1 MAFDVDDPVWDA
13 FSQLHLSADD
23 ADGEE
28 EEEGGKGKGG
38 GGGRENDGGAGT
50 GGGGTGGAGT
60 GKSSKGG
67 GRDEDTDDTTTC
79 KHCGHRDIRV
89 VEGQM
94 LCDKCHTISGRY
106 LDHGAEWRYYG
117 ADDNR
122 GPDLTRCCP
131 PTSELLPSLGSVI
144 GQQRYNPSASAN
156 ASAAGGS
163 GKGGGMGGNG
173 DAMRMM
179 QKYQAW
185 NSMTYRER
193 MLCGVFDV
201 LAVNSAQHGIS
212 HCILEEAKVL
222 YKRVADAKIWRG
234 ENRSALVACSLY
246 VACKS
251 NRVPRSVKEIAAM
264 FNIRSSTMIKACRM
278 FQEVVHLE
286 LDSVA
291 PSDFVGR
298 FCSRLGVCES
308 DVALVRHVVKR
319 ADELALIC
327 DSTPPSVAAGAIQM
341 INVELGLGLD
351 RKAMGEACHIS
362 PVTITKCFKR
372 LWANREELLP
382 HTTADK
388 QSNIRT

>member
-13 FSQLHLSADD
+13 FSQLHSADAAD
-23 ADGEE
+23 ADAAEGEQGGEE
-28 EEEGGKGKGG
+28 DVKVKVKVKAAA
-38 GGGRENDGGAGT
+38 D
-50 GGGGTGGAGT
+50 
-60 GKSSKGG
+60 
-67 GRDEDTDDTTTC
+67 DDTAC
-79 KHCGHRDIRV
+79 KHCGHREIRV

-94 LCDKCHTISGRY
+94 LCDRCHTISGRY

-144 GQQRYNPSASAN
+144 GQQRYNPSASSAPAYAN
-156 ASAAGGS
+156 AAG
-163 GKGGGMGGNG
+163 GKGGGG

-201 LAVNSAQHGIS
+201 LAVNSAQHGIAP
-212 HCILEEAKVL
+212 CILEEAKVL

-278 FQEVVHLE
+278 FQEVVHVE
-286 LDSVA
+286 LDSSA

-308 DVALVRHVVKR
+308 GVALVRHVVKR
-319 ADELALIC
+319 ADDLALIC

-341 INVELGLGLD
+341 VNVELGLGLD

-382 HTTADK
+382 PRQNLT
-388 QSNIRT
+388 